1 MSPERSYRAEIA
13 SSFDDE
19 VSDDWLFDDDE
30 ASDADTDTD
39 TDTDNA

>member
-19 VSDDWLFDDDE
+19 VSDDWLFDDE